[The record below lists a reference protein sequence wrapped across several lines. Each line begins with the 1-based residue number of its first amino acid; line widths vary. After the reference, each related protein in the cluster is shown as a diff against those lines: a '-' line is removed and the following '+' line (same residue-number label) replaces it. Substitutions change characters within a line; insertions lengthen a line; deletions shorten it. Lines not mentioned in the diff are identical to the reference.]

1 MGTHAG
7 RFTHVTTAP
16 YRNHKAISKS
26 PHYGRSRESGNPCP
40 HNHAAVVDERPEL
53 TKLLV
58 SGSRRKGYFV
68 MNDFLEL
75 ICEQVKTQKINI
87 ERVIEAADWVNE
99 H

>member
-1 MGTHAG
+1 
-7 RFTHVTTAP
+7 
-16 YRNHKAISKS
+16 
-26 PHYGRSRESGNPCP
+26 
-40 HNHAAVVDERPEL
+40 VDERPEL

-58 SGSRRKGYFV
+58 SGSRRKGNFV

-87 ERVIEAADWVNE
+87 EQEVIEAADWVNE

>member
-1 MGTHAG
+1 M
-7 RFTHVTTAP
+7 
-16 YRNHKAISKS
+16 
-26 PHYGRSRESGNPCP
+26 
-40 HNHAAVVDERPEL
+40 DERPEL

-58 SGSRRKGYFV
+58 SGSRRKGNFV

-87 ERVIEAADWVNE
+87 EQEVIEAADWVNE